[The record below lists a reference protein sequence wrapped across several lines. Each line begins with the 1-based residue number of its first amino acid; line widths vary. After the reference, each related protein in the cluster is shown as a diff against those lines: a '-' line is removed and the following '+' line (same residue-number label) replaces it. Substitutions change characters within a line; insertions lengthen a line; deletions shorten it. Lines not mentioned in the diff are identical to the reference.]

1 MTRHDFFVKELAKLL
16 LLKEEEIENFLKR
29 YTYFLK
35 KEQQKKGG
43 NLTKTLTARGL
54 VIILKDI
61 RKNRQKNTQET
72 LFKQIKH
79 KCLIKHKEKFLEL
92 AKLGLGSKRIAKY
105 FKDTLNCSVSH
116 TTIQKALNLLKKGA
130 ENGEFERKQF

>member
-1 MTRHDFFVKELAKLL
+1 MTRHDFFVKELSKLL
-16 LLKEEEIENFLKR
+16 LLKEQEVEEFLKR

-35 KEQQKKGG
+35 KEQQKGG

-54 VIILKDI
+54 VVILKNI
-61 RKNRQKNTQET
+61 KEKREEKKKKNIFKN
-72 LFKQIKH
+72 IKH

>member
-1 MTRHDFFVKELAKLL
+1 MTRHDFFVRELAKLL
-16 LLKEEEIENFLKR
+16 LLQEQEIEEFLKR

-35 KEQQKKGG
+35 KKGG

-92 AKLGLGSKRIAKY
+92 ARLGLGSKRIAKY
-105 FKDTLNCSVSH
+105 FTNTLHCSVSH
-116 TTIQKALNLLKKGA
+116 TTIQKALNALKA
-130 ENGEFERKQF
+130 NNG

>member
-35 KEQQKKGG
+35 KEQQKGG

-61 RKNRQKNTQET
+61 REKREEKKKKNIFKN
-72 LFKQIKH
+72 IKH
-79 KCLIKHKEKFLEL
+79 KCLIKHKQKFIEL
-92 AKLGLGSKRIAKY
+92 TELGLGCKAISKY
-105 FKDTLNCSVSH
+105 FKENLHCNVH

-130 ENGEFERKQF
+130 ENG

>member
-1 MTRHDFFVKELAKLL
+1 LVLL

-29 YTYFLK
+29 YSYFLK
-35 KEQQKKGG
+35 KEQQKGS

-54 VIILKDI
+54 VLILKDI

-92 AKLGLGSKRIAKY
+92 ANLGLGSKRIAKY
-105 FKDTLNCSVSH
+105 FKDTLHCSVSH
-116 TTIQKALNLLKKGA
+116 TTIQKALNILKGK
-130 ENGEFERKQF
+130 ENG